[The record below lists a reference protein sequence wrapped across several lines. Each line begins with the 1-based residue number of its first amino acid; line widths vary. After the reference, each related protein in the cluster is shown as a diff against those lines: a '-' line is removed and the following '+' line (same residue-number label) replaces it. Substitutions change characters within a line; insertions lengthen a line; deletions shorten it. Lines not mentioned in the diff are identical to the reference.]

1 MSEELVAAL
10 LRSSRLSKLGKNSDC
25 FVSVCSVG
33 RARATRTTCGR
44 KAHGQKRA
52 RAQNPAHDNGWKAT
66 VAAATTATATATTA
80 TAAASA
86 TTTTSATAMT
96 TWASTTSRLK
106 ITKHLIF

>member
-25 FVSVCSVG
+25 FVSVCSVE

-44 KAHGQKRA
+44 KAHGQKRS
-52 RAQNPAHDNGWKAT
+52 RAQNPAHDYGWKAT
-66 VAAATTATATATTA
+66 VAAATTGTTA